1 MFGQKFPPLILRDAT
16 MPGYAKALD
25 VYPIEKMRISHSQFL
40 HLSDFPLLDTVI
52 YKSLFSAMRFH
63 YSEIWSTIRLQ
74 SGLIEHEDSTC
85 LSTSLK
91 VKLMFLSIELLL
103 VALRACDGTTR
114 Q

>member
-1 MFGQKFPPLILRDAT
+1 MLMLAVTKVCNVWSKISASDF
-16 MPGYAKALD
+16 
-25 VYPIEKMRISHSQFL
+25 ISHSQFL